1 MMLERLKTWF
11 EGHRP
16 EEAQTMEPEIALTAI
31 LLEATEVD
39 GAQETD
45 ELRVAKEILARE
57 CPDHDTDD
65 LIAKATSRLDRQ
77 HDLVG
82 FTKILKSQYPHEER
96 ILLLELLWEV
106 AYADGKIDPM
116 EDMLFRK
123 LAGLLYID
131 DRERGL
137 ARQRVEARL
146 GMKD

>member
-1 MMLERLKTWF
+1 MR
-11 EGHRP
+11 
-16 EEAQTMEPEIALTAI
+16 
-31 LLEATEVD
+31 
-39 GAQETD
+39 
-45 ELRVAKEILARE
+45 
-57 CPDHDTDD
+57 
-65 LIAKATSRLDRQ
+65 
-77 HDLVG
+77 
-82 FTKILKSQYPHEER
+82 R

-116 EDMLFRK
+116 EDMLLRK